1 MKKNEANLDRII
13 RIVMGLGILSLTVI
27 GPQTLFGLIGIVPII
42 TGLMGWCPMYSLF
55 GIGTCPLHQNK
66 IKITLQSKDLKKT
79 KGDKNE
85 K

>member
-27 GPQTLFGLIGIVPII
+27 GPQTLFCLIGIVPII

-55 GIGTCPLHQNK
+55 GISTCPLHQN
-66 IKITLQSKDLKKT
+66 
-79 KGDKNE
+79 
-85 K
+85 